1 MPMLGTFGGGSARG
15 FGRGLGGA
23 AAVGLYAF
31 TTATFTNGG
40 QTGSTGPSLSQ
51 ARSGL
56 TGPEADSWKNN
67 TSYFNTSS
75 GIQLWTV
82 PRTGTYRIEV
92 WGARGG
98 SGTGG
103 STGPAR
109 GGYGARMRG
118 DFSLTEGQTIYILV
132 GQQGGDSQ
140 AGGGGGGSYVYTNA
154 SNTLPLISA
163 GGGGAYGSSSGTIGG
178 DGRTET
184 SGGNGVYGGGTDGN
198 GGSTAYNSGWG
209 GGGAGWLTNGGDG
222 GVYGGIAYAPRNGGN
237 GSSGPF
243 ACAGVF
249 SGFGGGGG
257 GGCNGGG
264 GGGGYSGGGSG
275 GGAGG
280 SWNGGTNQ
288 SNTSGVQND
297 HGKVTI
303 TLI

>member
-15 FGRGLGGA
+15 FGRGA
-23 AAVGLYAF
+23 AAIVGLYAF
-31 TTATFTNGG
+31 TTATFTNGS
-40 QTGSTGPSLSQ
+40 QTGPTGPSLTQ
-51 ARSGL
+51 ARDGL
-56 TGPEADSWKNN
+56 TGPEVDNWKNN

-82 PRTGTYRIEV
+82 PRTGTYTIEV

-98 SGTGG
+98 SG
-103 STGPAR
+103 SVR

-118 DFSLTEGQTIYILV
+118 DFSLTEGQTVYILV
-132 GQQGGDSQ
+132 GQQGGDSN
-140 AGGGGGGSYVYTNA
+140 AGGGGGGSYVYTNV
-154 SNTLPLISA
+154 NDTYPLIAA
-163 GGGGAYGSSSGTIGG
+163 GGGGAYGSSWGVQGF

-184 SGGNGVYGGGTDGN
+184 SGGTGQYSGGTSGN
-198 GGSTAYNSGWG
+198 GGSTATNSGWG

-222 GVYGGIAYAPRNGGN
+222 GIYGGIAYAPKNGGN

-264 GGGGYSGGGSG
+264 GGGGYSGGGAGS
-275 GGAGG
+275 GAGG
-280 SWNGGTNQ
+280 SYNGGTNQ
-288 SNTSGVQND
+288 SNSAGIQNG

-303 TLI
+303 TLV